1 MSVSF
6 QDISVGSKW
15 SRKSLASLWGYKAYQ
30 ALARGVVTPAKEN
43 KIILFVTE
51 EKQASATNYRD
62 VLQEDILK
70 WEGPTDHF
78 AEDRMINAE
87 GRKDEIHLFH
97 RPRHHMDFEYQGQ
110 LRVMQVEQHQ
120 SAPSRFVFEILDSER
135 DRWTRQQVLAAF
147 YLYLQVKPSEM
158 LSVSPD
164 VSSLADSIKKP
175 ARNVAAKLRAFAQ
188 LDPVIAQ
195 EQSRAMDNI
204 TPLDVAV
211 WNEFQKNWTDTAIQA
226 GEAFESVVLN
236 YDSAAS
242 SGFASAGDAT
252 YLYQVG
258 ETREAIVQVRKN
270 QHIFRKAILNSYG
283 SACCITG
290 LNNEKLLVASHIVPW
305 AQDTQNRLNPE
316 NGLCLSAL
324 HDRAYDQGLITVL
337 PDYSIRVG
345 PDLHKE
351 AGNSFLSDT
360 LLRLH
365 GQKITLPGR
374 FLPAPEFL
382 AWHAKRFNY
391 I

>member
-1 MSVSF
+1 MPVSF
-6 QDISVGSKW
+6 KDISVGSKW
-15 SRKSLASLWGYKAYQ
+15 SRKDLASLWGYQAYQ

-51 EKQASATNYRD
+51 EKQASATNYKD
-62 VLQEDILK
+62 VLQEDILN

-78 AEDRMINAE
+78 AEERMITAKERN
-87 GRKDEIHLFH
+87 DEIHLFH

-110 LRVMQVEQHQ
+110 VRVILVEQHQ

-158 LSVSPD
+158 LSASPD
-164 VSSLADSIKKP
+164 VSALAVALKKP

-195 EQSRAMDNI
+195 EKYRATDNI
-204 TPLDVAV
+204 SPKDVAL
-211 WNEFQKNWTDTAIQA
+211 WNEFQSNWTDTAIQA
-226 GEAFESVVLN
+226 GEAFESVALRYN
-236 YDSAAS
+236 SAAS
-242 SGFASAGDAT
+242 SGFASAADAA
-252 YLYQVG
+252 YLYQAG

-270 QHIFRKAILNSYG
+270 QHIFRRTVLNSYG
-283 SACCITG
+283 SSCCITG
-290 LNNEKLLVASHIVPW
+290 INNERLLVASHIVPW
-305 AQDTQNRLNPE
+305 AQDVQNRLNPE

-337 PDYSIRVG
+337 PDYSIRVSAE
-345 PDLHKE
+345 LHKE
-351 AGNSFLSDT
+351 GGHGFLSDA
-360 LLRLH
+360 LLRFQ
-365 GQKITLPGR
+365 GQSITLPGR
-374 FLPAPEFL
+374 FHPAPDLL
-382 AWHAKRFNY
+382 AWHAKRYGY

>member
-15 SRKSLASLWGYKAYQ
+15 SRKNLASLWGYRAYQ

-78 AEDRMINAE
+78 AEERMINAKE
-87 GRKDEIHLFH
+87 RNDEIHLFH

-110 LRVMQVEQHQ
+110 LRVMQVEPHQ
-120 SAPSRFVFEILDSER
+120 SAPSKFVFEILDSER
-135 DRWTRQQVLAAF
+135 DRWTHQQVLAAF
-147 YLYLQVKPSEM
+147 YLYLQIKPSEM
-158 LSVSPD
+158 LPISPD
-164 VSSLADSIKKP
+164 VSTLALSLKKP

-195 EQSRAMDNI
+195 EKSRAIDNI
-204 TPLDVAV
+204 SPMDVAV
-211 WNEFQKNWTDTAIQA
+211 WNEFQNNWTDTAIKA
-226 GEAFESVVLN
+226 GEAFETVVVN

-242 SGFASAGDAT
+242 IGLASAADAA
-252 YLYQVG
+252 YLYQAG

-290 LNNEKLLVASHIVPW
+290 INNEKLLVASHIVPW
-305 AQDTQNRLNPE
+305 AQDVQNRLNPL

-337 PDYSIRVG
+337 PDYTVRVG
-345 PDLHKE
+345 PALHKE
-351 AGNSFLSDT
+351 AGNSFLSDA
-360 LLRLH
+360 LLRFH
-365 GQKITLPGR
+365 GQGITLPGR
-374 FLPAPEFL
+374 FHPSPEFL
-382 AWHAKRFNY
+382 KWHATRYNY
-391 I
+391 V